1 MEVVV
6 AAIDLAAHPVALV
19 GYIGLGVYA
28 GRLWHAIKYGFLW
41 GATLQLFAVALG
53 RISILD
59 VNTLASTTILRLLG
73 AVLITVGVFYL
84 ARALSRPRPGGPA
97 SAA

>member
-1 MEVVV
+1 MEIVT
-6 AAIDLAAHPVALV
+6 AALGLAASPIALV

-28 GRLWHAIKYGFLW
+28 ARLWLAIKFGILW
-41 GATLQLFAVALG
+41 GLALQLLAVALG

-59 VNTLASTTILRLLG
+59 PQAIALTTALRLLG

-84 ARALSRPRPGGPA
+84 ARVVRRR
-97 SAA
+97 

>member
-1 MEVVV
+1 MEILT
-6 AAIDLAAHPVALV
+6 AALGLAASPIALV

-28 GRLWHAIKYGFLW
+28 ARLWQAVKFGLLW
-41 GATLQLFAVALG
+41 GLALQLFAVALG

-59 VNTLASTTILRLLG
+59 LQAVALTTALRLLG

-84 ARALSRPRPGGPA
+84 ARALRR
-97 SAA
+97 

>member
-1 MEVVV
+1 MEIVT
-6 AAIDLAAHPVALV
+6 AALGLAASPIALV

-28 GRLWHAIKYGFLW
+28 ARLWLAIKFGILW
-41 GATLQLFAVALG
+41 GLALQLLAVALG

-59 VNTLASTTILRLLG
+59 PQAIALTTALRLLG

-84 ARALSRPRPGGPA
+84 ARAVRRR
-97 SAA
+97 

>member
-1 MEVVV
+1 MEIVI
-6 AAIDLAAHPVALV
+6 AALGLAASPIALV

-28 GRLWHAIKYGFLW
+28 ARLWLAIKFGILW
-41 GATLQLFAVALG
+41 GLALQLFAVALG

-59 VNTLASTTILRLLG
+59 PQAIALTTALRLLG

-84 ARALSRPRPGGPA
+84 ARVVRRR
-97 SAA
+97 